1 MKRLANK
8 AVSAILAGTM
18 MVSVPINA
26 LAADTSTTATDD
38 KTEAEKEEEERIKTL
53 VERGENAGKSEA
65 EALANRHAEVHF
77 FSAQSADPTRDS
89 LKSDAAIIAKYYLN
103 YQEAEY
109 RNAFLNKFKEYY
121 PTAYTEKFI
130 SLEKENEENLYE
142 RAKADG
148 SNMGTKAGGTRAV
161 MDFVEGRTNNWQ
173 RAYNEFIAEES
184 LEARYFLNNEP
195 SWYGP
200 TFKDWF
206 KAEFNKTYTGTYMD
220 ANMETATGNM
230 TYKKLSGLGDVITF
244 QDTAFNIADG
254 SVGASKVK
262 MVELSI
268 PQGAFYN
275 DTYIGIEKE
284 KDSFG
289 DSSGKYKPVTSVYSV
304 TVDNS
309 KDNVALRE
317 DLTLTFDYYGTD
329 RVGIY
334 EWANGKWRYLNT
346 LQDEQREGQAV
357 GLVSTII
364 PKGTNYSGGKYALF
378 IDEDFSHFKDIQM
391 SWAKEEIFSYLRRG
405 YVLGY
410 GDDTFKPER
419 KITRGEFLIIASR
432 IFDWDVKD
440 SAANVYFWDSNKFGF
455 YKDYVNYAASNG
467 YVSGYPDGSFRPWE
481 NISYVEIE
489 WLMKRLIGDKNFSW
503 KYFADTMKYE
513 KYKYSPG
520 NDNMNAKIMRD
531 EAVFMFYTL
540 EKQGKI

>member
-8 AVSAILAGTM
+8 AISAILAGTM
-18 MVSVPINA
+18 VMSVPLVA
-26 LAADTSTTATDD
+26 QAAETGTTATDD
-38 KTEAEKEEEERIKTL
+38 KTEAEKEEEDRIKTL
-53 VERGENAGKSEA
+53 IERGESAGKSEA
-65 EALANRHAEVHF
+65 EALAERHAEVHF
-77 FSAQSADPTRDS
+77 FSSQSADPTRDS
-89 LKSDAAIIAKYYLN
+89 LKSDAAIVAKYYLN

-130 SLEKENEENLYE
+130 SLEKENEEKLYE
-142 RAKADG
+142 RAKKDG
-148 SNMGTKAGGTRAV
+148 SDMGKKAGSTRAI
-161 MDFVEGRTNNWQ
+161 MDFVEGRTNSWQ

-184 LEARYFLNNEP
+184 LDDRYFLYNEP
-195 SWYGP
+195 SWYVP

-206 KAEFNKTYTGTYMD
+206 KAEFNANYTGTYMG

-254 SVGASKVK
+254 AVGVNKVK
-262 MVELSI
+262 TVELSI
-268 PQGAFYN
+268 PKAAFYN

-289 DSSGKYKPVTSVYSV
+289 ASSGKYKPVTNVYSV
-304 TVDNS
+304 TVNNS
-309 KDNVALRE
+309 EENVALRE
-317 DLTLTFDYYGTD
+317 DLMLTFDYYGTD

-334 EWANGKWRYLNT
+334 EWADGKWRYLNT

-364 PKGTNYSGGKYALF
+364 PKGTDYSGGQYALF
-378 IDEDFSHFKDIQM
+378 IDDDFSHFKDIQM

-432 IFDWDVKD
+432 IFDWDVKG
-440 SAANVYFWDSNKFGF
+440 STANVYFGDKDGFGY

-467 YVSGYPDGSFRPWE
+467 YVTGYPDGTFRPWD
-481 NISYVEIE
+481 NISYSEIE
-489 WLMKRLIGDKNFSW
+489 WLMKRLIDDKNFNW
-503 KYFADTMKYE
+503 KYFADIMKYE
-513 KYKYSPG
+513 KYKYSPS

-540 EKQGKI
+540 EKQGRI